1 MNLRQAKKIV
11 NQATP
16 LETDPKSK
24 IWWHRYKKANAH
36 ICKLY
41 RNKLNKQHKEGKFLS
56 DDEIDHLIKDIIEEE
71 FNWKQFQL

>member
-24 IWWHRYKKANAH
+24 IWWHR
-36 ICKLY
+36 Y